1 MALSSSSRSDP
12 WDHFLHSRSI
22 PGVPGTPWSGGAGR
36 QVQGWQA
43 ATALGSARRQFGP
56 LLPCPTDGSPEAG
69 SRPPH
74 ELLLHSFRR
83 SQGEPAP
90 LFLRAL
96 PVFSLSAHLRSWC
109 LRSLGPSPLRPLRP
123 REAGAWVDP
132 GHFCIASACFA
143 FSCKPGRP
151 LGTAERR
158 GALTVSLRVPRL
170 RLTHGHSV
178 GPGLFT
184 APLRLRDRRS

>member
-22 PGVPGTPWSGGAGR
+22 PGVPGTPWSGGSGR

-43 ATALGSARRQFGP
+43 ATARGSARRQFGP

-69 SRPPH
+69 SRPPR

-123 REAGAWVDP
+123 REAGALGGP
-132 GHFCIASACFA
+132 
-143 FSCKPGRP
+143 RP
-151 LGTAERR
+151 LLYCEHLLCIQLQTRESPGDSREARCPDSESEGSAVASYPWTLC
-158 GALTVSLRVPRL
+158 GPRIV
-170 RLTHGHSV
+170 HST
-178 GPGLFT
+178 P
-184 APLRLRDRRS
+184 APP